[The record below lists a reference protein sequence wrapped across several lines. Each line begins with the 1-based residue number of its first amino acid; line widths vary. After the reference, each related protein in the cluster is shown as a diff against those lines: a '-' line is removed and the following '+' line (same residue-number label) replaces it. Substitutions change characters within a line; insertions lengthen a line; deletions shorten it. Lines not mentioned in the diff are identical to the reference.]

1 MFQPIAVFI
10 LFDTQIVS
18 YVVSESP
25 FKLDPVPFYPVLF
38 TLIASLLPGVTVY
51 SKFILYTSCPHY
63 SVWWEMVLK
72 DQTGTPAV
80 HFTTGLFLQHLVERA
95 RLFFLRESVSGVHID
110 ISNSV

>member
-51 SKFILYTSCPHY
+51 SKFILYISCPHY